1 LYFLL
6 SINSLLYGIEVKRNV
21 YIDLLFLF
29 KAQKNRFIIKKQRA
43 LLQQFTNTY
52 MADKRIGAEQSGL

>member
-6 SINSLLYGIEVKRNV
+6 SIDSLLYGIEVKRNV

>member
-6 SINSLLYGIEVKRNV
+6 SINSLLYGIEGKRNV

>member
-6 SINSLLYGIEVKRNV
+6 SIDSLLYGIEGKRNV

-43 LLQQFTNTY
+43 LLQKFTNTY
-52 MADKRIGAEQSGL
+52 TADKRIGAEQSGL